1 MNQKIEL
8 RKMRDFNAK
17 MNATFE
23 FLRQNFVPLS
33 KALLY
38 IGGPFILLA
47 GVFSGFY
54 NRYTLTL
61 QRQETVNPAFEFVG
75 DLAVWLSLMFL
86 FLMLSYIVV
95 LIVIYE
101 YFRLYEK
108 QPATRSIE
116 VSEIW
121 PAVKTN
127 FLPMVGASLLVAVVI
142 FAGFLLL
149 LGPGVYLSIVLSL
162 IVPILI
168 IEQKSI
174 GESFTRCFKL
184 ITDKWWSTCGLIV
197 VTGIIAVIMGQVF
210 AIPQYIFT
218 FLVAA
223 HKASA
228 ETAVPP
234 WQEAGLVISSTFS
247 TFGSSMLQAIPL
259 VAVGFQYYNLVER
272 REAAGLMAKLDTFG
286 QPTSPVAGQDAHDSY

>member
-23 FLRQNFVPLS
+23 FLRQNFVPLG
-33 KALLY
+33 KAMLY

-47 GVFSGFY
+47 GIFSGFY

-61 QRQETVNPAFEFVG
+61 RGAETIDPTLGFVG
-75 DLAVWLSLMFL
+75 DLALWLGLMFL
-86 FLMLSYIVV
+86 FIMLSYLVV
-95 LIVIYE
+95 LIVVYE
-101 YFRLYEK
+101 YFRLYEQ
-108 QPATRSIE
+108 QPATHIIQ

-121 PAVKTN
+121 PSVKSN
-127 FLPMVGASLLVAVVI
+127 FLPMIGATLLVAVVI
-142 FAGFLLL
+142 FAGFVFL
-149 LGPGVYLSIVLSL
+149 LGPGIYLSIVLSL
-162 IVPILI
+162 IVPIMI

-174 GESFTRCFKL
+174 GDSFSRCFRL
-184 ITDKWWSTCGLIV
+184 ITDKWWSTFGLVV

-228 ETAVPP
+228 EPAVPQ
-234 WQEAGLVISSTFS
+234 WQETGLIIGSTLA
-247 TFGSSMLQAIPL
+247 TFGSSMLQTIPL
-259 VAVGFQYYNLVER
+259 AAVGFQYYNLVER

-286 QPTSPVAGQDAHDSY
+286 QPATPVAGQDANESY